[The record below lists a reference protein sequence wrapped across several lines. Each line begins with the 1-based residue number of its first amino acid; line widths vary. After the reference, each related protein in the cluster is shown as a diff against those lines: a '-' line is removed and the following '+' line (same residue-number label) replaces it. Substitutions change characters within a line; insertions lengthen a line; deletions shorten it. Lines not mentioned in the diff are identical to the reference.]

1 MYKRQELN
9 CEEFTTPKNGRSIIR
24 GGKIECTSGMKRKML
39 SVDEDGNV
47 LGKQESSSD
56 SGKKEKG
63 KNNTK
68 SQGGSRKMENS
79 APRDIFVD
87 IFKTS
92 VYSVLTVL
100 FAIVF

>member
-1 MYKRQELN
+1 MHFWYEK
-9 CEEFTTPKNGRSIIR
+9 
-24 GGKIECTSGMKRKML
+24 KML

-47 LGKQESSSD
+47 LGKQESSSEP
-56 SGKKEKG
+56 GKKEKG

-68 SQGGSRKMENS
+68 SQGGSKKMENS
-79 APRDIFVD
+79 APKDIFVD

-92 VYSVLTVL
+92 VYTVLTIL